1 MGFKGDATARRRWD
15 REAQRKRDQEIMRLY
30 REAVRVI
37 SGPAAAPGLIIACLG
52 IGDAFF
58 PASAPPAPEAVAQL
72 ARAKGATNEQVARLQ
87 ADNRELAEEL
97 ARVKLESVD
106 KVAALAAQVEQLTL
120 TVAKLQPT

>member
-1 MGFKGDATARRRWD
+1 M
-15 REAQRKRDQEIMRLY
+15 
-30 REAVRVI
+30 
-37 SGPAAAPGLIIACLG
+37 
-52 IGDAFF
+52 
-58 PASAPPAPEAVAQL
+58 
-72 ARAKGATNEQVARLQ
+72 Q

>member
-1 MGFKGDATARRRWD
+1 MGPGGA
-15 REAQRKRDQEIMRLY
+15 AQAGPRDN
-30 REAVRVI
+30 API
-37 SGPAAAPGLIIACLG
+37 SGGGARNLRPGRGTWTHHCVPGHWGRVLSG
-52 IGDAFF
+52 VG
-58 PASAPPAPEAVAQL
+58 PPAPEAVAQL